1 MAELSAEITKIEISA
16 AVFCLDQTTFKAYAD
31 ADGST
36 DVEFNG
42 TTSPGAWLY
51 NNASGLAI
59 VPDINS
65 PTPPPLAVRPKSMAN
80 EINPNQGVNVL
91 NLGYDFLINNLVTD
105 PNTHLVYGTGIVDE
119 SATYLGWYEI
129 TVDTKTF
136 YLPTPDNLV
145 PLKLTLWKTL
155 TYKIGEVEATVYQL
169 VPEEITLN
177 ACAPYNFGVGD
188 GMVLNRRTGDSGYI
202 RIGEDIFTSGDTL
215 NNMPGAVQRFDEI
228 GASIKIWETKE
239 TYIKELVPV
248 TSRKSGAS
256 RKSGGGIGGGIEGPP
271 PFIDDPHDVARSRY
285 IRLGVEPLR
294 YDTLISHLPHTL
306 YSETVAVMS
315 PSDKELIPGSSPA
328 AYFKFSGDYAVEHAR
343 YFPHYTTLLD
353 LKYEP
358 ALSVNLPSTTGL
370 DGWNIY
376 IETSELNRII
386 GYNNYSYLPQSFRET
401 ASKIAV
407 GVSQAPTVEIDKT
420 LFITLESLYSYG
432 SAENGPISEIPI
444 SVTTIHDL
452 VWDETCYLRIKLG
465 AGLRFYNA
473 ATSQWQLVTFAED
486 QVIALTLP
494 DDISEP
500 SGIFSTKPTLK
511 FRLGQIAQI
520 ILTAFS
526 DLEVMPI
533 PTAPVRVEC
542 ELSVTYAYDTGAI
555 PTPPAPVTITEDIV
569 IYMNMLGAI
578 TCDLKGGMDVD
589 PTDPTLLVGPSVI
602 IVTTMLY
609 SAEAGLQKPLNNSAT
624 SGFNREVI
632 DHITDGNSARY
643 VWQGKDL
650 GAPSLIGGING
661 TPLYDYY
668 CLEGSI
674 KLTLDGEDHIVK
686 GNVYSDFLGSGGTV
700 GYVLELFRYAK
711 VWEGGLSY
719 PQQTKHATNLDA
731 SIGLIS
737 QVRYVEPE

>member
-1 MAELSAEITKIEISA
+1 MAELSAKITKIEISA
-16 AVFCLDQTTFKAYAD
+16 AVFCLDEKTFKAYAD
-31 ADGST
+31 ADGSA
-36 DVEFNG
+36 DVEFDG
-42 TTSPGAWLY
+42 TTLPGAWLY

-65 PTPPPLAVRPKSMAN
+65 PTPPPLAVQPKRLATD
-80 EINPNQGVNVL
+80 INPDQGVNVL

-119 SATYLGWYEI
+119 SETYLGWYEI

-136 YLPTPDNLV
+136 YLPMPNNLV
-145 PLKLTLWKTL
+145 PLKLTLWKTI
-155 TYKIGEVEATVYQL
+155 TYRIGEVETTVYQL

-177 ACAPYNFGVGD
+177 ACAPYNFGN

-202 RIGEDIFTSGDTL
+202 RVGEDIFTSGDTL

-239 TYIKELVPV
+239 TFINELVPA
-248 TSRKSGAS
+248 AS
-256 RKSGGGIGGGIEGPP
+256 RKAANSARLGGGIESPP
-271 PFIDDPHDVARSRY
+271 PFIDDPPYMVRSRY

-294 YDTLISHLPHTL
+294 YDTLLPLLPHTL

-315 PSDKELIPGSSPA
+315 PSAQELIPGSSPA
-328 AYFKFSGDYAVEHAR
+328 TYFKFSGDYSVEHAR

-358 ALSVNLPSTTGL
+358 PLSVNLPSTTGL

-376 IETSELNRII
+376 IEISELNRII

-407 GVSQAPTVEIDKT
+407 GVSQAPTVEFDKT
-420 LFITLESLYSYG
+420 LFITLESLNSYG
-432 SAENGPISEIPI
+432 SAEHGPISEIPI
-444 SVTTIHDL
+444 SVTTVHDL
-452 VWDETCYLRIKLG
+452 VWDETCYLRIKLRD
-465 AGLRFYNA
+465 GLMFYNA
-473 ATSQWQLVTFAED
+473 VTAQWQPVPFAED

-500 SGIFSTKPTLK
+500 SGIYSTNPTLK
-511 FRLGQIAQI
+511 FRLGQIAEVI
-520 ILTAFS
+520 ITAFS
-526 DLEVMPI
+526 ELGMSPS

-578 TCDLKGGMDVD
+578 TCDFKGGMDVD
-589 PTDPTLLVGPSVI
+589 PTDPTLLVGPSFI

-609 SAEAGLQKPLNNSAT
+609 SAEAGLQKLLNNSAT
-624 SGFNREVI
+624 SGFNRGVI
-632 DHITDGNSARY
+632 DHITDGNGAQY
-643 VWQGKDL
+643 VWQYKDL

-668 CLEGSI
+668 YLEGSI
-674 KLTLDGEDHIVK
+674 NLTLDGEEHIVK

-731 SIGLIS
+731 NIGLIS

>member
-1 MAELSAEITKIEISA
+1 MAELSAKITKIEISA
-16 AVFCLDQTTFKAYAD
+16 AVFCLDEKTFKAYAD
-31 ADGST
+31 ADGSA
-36 DVEFNG
+36 DVEFDG
-42 TTSPGAWLY
+42 TTPPGAWLY

-65 PTPPPLAVRPKSMAN
+65 PTPPPLAVQPKRLATD
-80 EINPNQGVNVL
+80 INPGQGVNVL

-119 SATYLGWYEI
+119 SETYLGWYEI

-136 YLPTPDNLV
+136 YLPMPNNLV
-145 PLKLTLWKTL
+145 PLKLTLWKTI
-155 TYKIGEVEATVYQL
+155 TYRIGEVETTVYQL

-177 ACAPYNFGVGD
+177 ACAPYNFGN

-202 RIGEDIFTSGDTL
+202 RVGEDIFTSGDTL

-239 TYIKELVPV
+239 TFINELVPA
-248 TSRKSGAS
+248 AS
-256 RKSGGGIGGGIEGPP
+256 RKAANSARLGGGIEGPP
-271 PFIDDPHDVARSRY
+271 PFIDDPPYMVRSRY

-294 YDTLISHLPHTL
+294 YGTLLPLLPHTL

-315 PSDKELIPGSSPA
+315 PSAQELIPGSSPA
-328 AYFKFSGDYAVEHAR
+328 TYFKFSGDYSVEHAR

-358 ALSVNLPSTTGL
+358 PLSVNLPSTTGL

-376 IETSELNRII
+376 IEISELNRII

-407 GVSQAPTVEIDKT
+407 GVSQAPTVEFDKT
-420 LFITLESLYSYG
+420 LFITLESLNSYG
-432 SAENGPISEIPI
+432 SAENGPFSEIPI
-444 SVTTIHDL
+444 SVTTVHDL
-452 VWDETCYLRIKLG
+452 VWDETCYLRIKLRD
-465 AGLRFYNA
+465 GLMFYNA
-473 ATSQWQLVTFAED
+473 VTAQWQPVPFAED

-494 DDISEP
+494 DNILEP

-511 FRLGQIAQI
+511 FRLGQIAEV
-520 ILTAFS
+520 ILRAFS
-526 DLEVMPI
+526 ELGMSPS

-609 SAEAGLQKPLNNSAT
+609 SAEAGLQKLLNNSAT
-624 SGFNREVI
+624 SGFNRDVI
-632 DHITDGNSARY
+632 DHITDGNGAQY
-643 VWQGKDL
+643 VWQYKDL

-668 CLEGSI
+668 YLEGSI
-674 KLTLDGEDHIVK
+674 NLTLDGEEHIVK

-731 SIGLIS
+731 NIGLIS

>member
-1 MAELSAEITKIEISA
+1 MAELSAVITKIEISA
-16 AVFCLDQTTFKAYAD
+16 AVFCLDETTFKAYAD
-31 ADGST
+31 ADGSA
-36 DVEFNG
+36 DVEFDG
-42 TTSPGAWLY
+42 TTLPGAWLY
-51 NNASGLAI
+51 NNASGLAV

-65 PTPPPLAVRPKSMAN
+65 PTPPPLAVRPKSQTN
-80 EINPNQGVNVL
+80 DINPNQGVNVL
-91 NLGYDFLINNLVTD
+91 NLGYDFLINDLVTD

-119 SATYLGWYEI
+119 SETYLGWYEI

-136 YLPTPDNLV
+136 YLPMPNNFV

-155 TYKIGEVEATVYQL
+155 TYRIGEVETTVYQL

-177 ACAPYNFGVGD
+177 ACAPYNFGN

-202 RIGEDIFTSGDTL
+202 RVGEDIFTSGDTL

-239 TYIKELVPV
+239 TFINELVPA
-248 TSRKSGAS
+248 AS
-256 RKSGGGIGGGIEGPP
+256 RKSGGGIEGPP
-271 PFIDDPHDVARSRY
+271 PFIDDPHDVVRSRY

-294 YDTLISHLPHTL
+294 YDTLLSLLPHTL

-315 PSDKELIPGSSPA
+315 PSAQELIPASSPA
-328 AYFKFSGDYAVEHAR
+328 TYFKFSGDYAVEHAR

-358 ALSVNLPSTTGL
+358 PLSVNLPSTTGL

-386 GYNNYSYLPQSFRET
+386 RYNDYSYLPQSFLET
-401 ASKIAV
+401 ESKIAV
-407 GVSQAPTVEIDKT
+407 GVSQAPTVEFDKT

-444 SVTTIHDL
+444 SVTTVHDL

-473 ATSQWQLVTFAED
+473 STAQWQLVTLAED

-494 DDISEP
+494 DNISEP

-511 FRLGQIAQI
+511 FRLGQIAEV

-526 DLEVMPI
+526 ELEMSPI

-542 ELSVTYAYDTGAI
+542 ELSVTYAYDTGAT

-609 SAEAGLQKPLNNSAT
+609 SAEAGLQKLLNNSAT
-624 SGFNREVI
+624 SGFNRGVI
-632 DHITDGNSARY
+632 DAITDGNGAQY
-643 VWQGKDL
+643 VWQDKNL
-650 GAPSLIGGING
+650 GAHPPIGGING
-661 TPLYDYY
+661 IPLYDYY
-668 CLEGSI
+668 SLRGSI
-674 KLTLDGEDHIVK
+674 NLILDGEDHIVK
-686 GNVYSDFLGSGGTV
+686 GNVYSDFLGSGGAV

>member
-1 MAELSAEITKIEISA
+1 MAELSAKITKIEISA
-16 AVFCLDQTTFKAYAD
+16 AVFCLDQTTFEAYAD
-31 ADGST
+31 ADGSA
-36 DVEFNG
+36 DVEFDG
-42 TTSPGAWLY
+42 TTPPGAWLY

-65 PTPPPLAVRPKSMAN
+65 PTPPPLAVRPKSQTN
-80 EINPNQGVNVL
+80 DINPDQGVNVL

-105 PNTHLVYGTGIVDE
+105 PNTNRIYGTGIVDE

-129 TVDTKTF
+129 TVDTKTY
-136 YLPTPDNLV
+136 YLPMPNNLV
-145 PLKLTLWKTL
+145 PLRLTLWKTI
-155 TYKIGEVEATVYQL
+155 TYRIGEVETTVYQL

-177 ACAPYNFGVGD
+177 ACAPYNFGK

-202 RIGEDIFTSGDTL
+202 RVGEDIFTSGDTL
-215 NNMPGAVQRFDEI
+215 NNMPGAVQRFNEI

-239 TYIKELVPV
+239 TFINELVPV

-256 RKSGGGIGGGIEGPP
+256 RKSGGGIEVPP
-271 PFIDDPHDVARSRY
+271 PFIDEPHHVLPARY
-285 IRLGVEPLR
+285 IRLGVEALR
-294 YDTLISHLPHTL
+294 SGTRLPHTL
-306 YSETVAVMS
+306 YPETVAVMS
-315 PSDKELIPGSSPA
+315 PSAQELIPGSSPA
-328 AYFKFSGDYAVEHAR
+328 TYFKFSGDYAVEHAR

-370 DGWNIY
+370 TGWNIY
-376 IETSELNRII
+376 IETSELNHII
-386 GYNNYSYLPQSFRET
+386 SYDNYSYLSQRFLET
-401 ASKIAV
+401 ASLIAV
-407 GVSQAPTVEIDKT
+407 GVSQAPTVEFDKT
-420 LFITLESLYSYG
+420 LFITLESLNSYG
-432 SAENGPISEIPI
+432 SAENGPFSEIPI
-444 SVTTIHDL
+444 SVTTVHDL

-465 AGLRFYNA
+465 DGLMFYNA
-473 ATSQWQLVTFAED
+473 VTAQWQPVPFAED

-494 DDISEP
+494 DNILEP

-511 FRLGQIAQI
+511 FRLGQIAEI

-526 DLEVMPI
+526 ELEMSPS

-542 ELSVTYAYDTGAI
+542 ELSVSYAYDTGAI

-589 PTDPTLLVGPSVI
+589 PTDPTLLVGPSSIV
-602 IVTTMLY
+602 VTTMLY
-609 SAEAGLQKPLNNSAT
+609 SAEAGLQKLLNNSAT
-624 SGFNREVI
+624 SGFNRDVI
-632 DHITDGNSARY
+632 DHITGGNGAQY
-643 VWQGKDL
+643 VWEDTNL

-668 CLEGSI
+668 SLRGSI
-674 KLTLDGEDHIVK
+674 NLILDGEEHIVK
-686 GNVYSDFLGSGGTV
+686 GNVYSDFLGSGGAV